1 MSLPDQF
8 SETLSETAKRAANY
22 LRGIGERRVAPTTD
36 TIGGLKALA
45 GPLPDSGASPD
56 EILALLDNVAAPA
69 TIAST
74 AGRYFGFVVG
84 GTVPGALVASWL
96 NSTWDQCC
104 GLNVMSPAGAQL
116 ESVALEWVIEVLG
129 LPSGCGGGVVT
140 GCTMANFSAITAAR
154 HALLERAGWDVVSKG
169 LYGAPEIKVVVSDE
183 VHASVLKALSLVG
196 FGRDRVH
203 RVPVDGQG
211 RMRSDALPPLDKMTL
226 VCIQAGNVNTG
237 AFDPAAEICREARQ
251 AGAWVHVDGAFGLWA
266 HVSPSYQHL
275 THGFEQA
282 DSWATDGHKWPNVGY
297 DCGIVLVREP
307 KHLWAAMN
315 VSAAYFPDDKG
326 REPFQYTPELSRR
339 ARGVEL
345 WAALRSLGRE
355 GLADLI
361 ERTCRYAR
369 RMADDLQSVGY
380 EILNEV
386 VINQV
391 LVSFGSPEK
400 TKAVISRVQEE
411 SICWCGGT
419 EWQGKAAMRISISS
433 WATDERDIEISLD
446 AIKRAAKAV
455 CG

>member
-8 SETLSETAKRAANY
+8 SETLSETAKRAADY

-104 GLNVMSPAGAQL
+104 GLNVVSPAGAQL
-116 ESVALEWVIEVLG
+116 ESVALELVIEVLG

-154 HALLERAGWDVVSKG
+154 YALLERAGWDVVSKG
-169 LYGAPEIKVVVSDE
+169 LYGAPEIKVVVSAE

-211 RMRSDALPPLDKMTL
+211 RMRTR
-226 VCIQAGNVNTG
+226 
-237 AFDPAAEICREARQ
+237 F
-251 AGAWVHVDGAFGLWA
+251 
-266 HVSPSYQHL
+266 
-275 THGFEQA
+275 
-282 DSWATDGHKWPNVGY
+282 
-297 DCGIVLVREP
+297 
-307 KHLWAAMN
+307 
-315 VSAAYFPDDKG
+315 
-326 REPFQYTPELSRR
+326 
-339 ARGVEL
+339 
-345 WAALRSLGRE
+345 LR
-355 GLADLI
+355 
-361 ERTCRYAR
+361 
-369 RMADDLQSVGY
+369 
-380 EILNEV
+380 
-386 VINQV
+386 
-391 LVSFGSPEK
+391 
-400 TKAVISRVQEE
+400 
-411 SICWCGGT
+411 W
-419 EWQGKAAMRISISS
+419 
-433 WATDERDIEISLD
+433 
-446 AIKRAAKAV
+446 IK
-455 CG
+455 

>member
-1 MSLPDQF
+1 MDQF
-8 SETLSETAKRAANY
+8 SETLSDTAKRAANY
-22 LRGIGERRVAPTTD
+22 LRRIGERRVAPPTAAID
-36 TIGGLKALA
+36 GLKALA
-45 GPLPDSGASPD
+45 GPLPDSAASPD

-69 TIAST
+69 TVAS
-74 AGRYFGFVVG
+74 AGGRYFGFVVG
-84 GTVPGALVASWL
+84 GAVPGALVASWL
-96 NSTWDQCC
+96 NSAWDQCC
-104 GLNVMSPAGAQL
+104 GLSVMSPVGAQL
-116 ESVALEWVIEVLG
+116 ESVALQWVIEALG

-140 GCTMANFSAITAAR
+140 GCTMANFSAIAAAR
-154 HALLERAGWDVVSKG
+154 YALLERAGWDVVSKG
-169 LYGAPEIKVVVSDE
+169 LYGAPEIKVVVGAE

-196 FGRDRVH
+196 FGRDRAQ

-237 AFDPAAEICREARQ
+237 AFDPASEICRQARQ

-266 HVSPSYQHL
+266 HASPGHRHL

-315 VSAAYFPDDKG
+315 VSAAYFPDDQG

-345 WAALRSLGRE
+345 WAALRSLGRD

-361 ERTCRYAR
+361 ERTCRYGR
-369 RMADDLQSVGY
+369 RMADGLHSAGY
-380 EILNEV
+380 EVLNEV

-391 LVSFGSPEK
+391 LVSFGSSEM

-419 EWQGKAAMRISISS
+419 EWQGKTAMRISISS

-455 CG
+455 HG

>member
-45 GPLPDSGASPD
+45 GPLPASGASPD

-154 HALLERAGWDVVSKG
+154 YALLERAGWDVVSKG

-203 RVPVDGQG
+203 RVTHVLLS
-211 RMRSDALPPLDKMTL
+211 R
-226 VCIQAGNVNTG
+226 
-237 AFDPAAEICREARQ
+237 PA
-251 AGAWVHVDGAFGLWA
+251 
-266 HVSPSYQHL
+266 P
-275 THGFEQA
+275 
-282 DSWATDGHKWPNVGY
+282 ATSKLG
-297 DCGIVLVREP
+297 
-307 KHLWAAMN
+307 
-315 VSAAYFPDDKG
+315 SS
-326 REPFQYTPELSRR
+326 TPECFR
-339 ARGVEL
+339 
-345 WAALRSLGRE
+345 
-355 GLADLI
+355 
-361 ERTCRYAR
+361 
-369 RMADDLQSVGY
+369 
-380 EILNEV
+380 
-386 VINQV
+386 
-391 LVSFGSPEK
+391 
-400 TKAVISRVQEE
+400 
-411 SICWCGGT
+411 
-419 EWQGKAAMRISISS
+419 
-433 WATDERDIEISLD
+433 
-446 AIKRAAKAV
+446 
-455 CG
+455 

>member
-8 SETLSETAKRAANY
+8 SETLSETAKRAADY

-84 GTVPGALVASWL
+84 GTVPGALLASWL
-96 NSTWDQCC
+96 N
-104 GLNVMSPAGAQL
+104 
-116 ESVALEWVIEVLG
+116 
-129 LPSGCGGGVVT
+129 
-140 GCTMANFSAITAAR
+140 
-154 HALLERAGWDVVSKG
+154 
-169 LYGAPEIKVVVSDE
+169 
-183 VHASVLKALSLVG
+183 
-196 FGRDRVH
+196 
-203 RVPVDGQG
+203 
-211 RMRSDALPPLDKMTL
+211 
-226 VCIQAGNVNTG
+226 
-237 AFDPAAEICREARQ
+237 
-251 AGAWVHVDGAFGLWA
+251 
-266 HVSPSYQHL
+266 
-275 THGFEQA
+275 
-282 DSWATDGHKWPNVGY
+282 VGY
-297 DCGIVLVREP
+297 NCGIVLVREP

-391 LVSFGSPEK
+391 LV
-400 TKAVISRVQEE
+400 
-411 SICWCGGT
+411 
-419 EWQGKAAMRISISS
+419 
-433 WATDERDIEISLD
+433 
-446 AIKRAAKAV
+446 
-455 CG
+455 

>member
-22 LRGIGERRVAPTTD
+22 LRGIGERRVAPTPD

-45 GPLPDSGASPD
+45 GPLPDSGASPN
-56 EILALLDNVAAPA
+56 EILSLLDNVAAPA

-84 GTVPGALVASWL
+84 GTIPGALVASWL

-104 GLNVMSPAGAQL
+104 GLNVMSPAGALL

-154 HALLERAGWDVVSKG
+154 YALLERAGWDVVSKG
-169 LYGAPEIKVVVSDE
+169 LYGAPEIKVVVSEE

-315 VSAAYFPDDKG
+315 VSAAYFPGDKG

-345 WAALRSLGRE
+345 WAALRSLGRQ
-355 GLADLI
+355 GLTDLI

-369 RMADDLQSVGY
+369 RMADDLQSAGY

-391 LVSFGSPEK
+391 LVSFGSPET

-446 AIKRAAKAV
+446 AIKRAAKVV